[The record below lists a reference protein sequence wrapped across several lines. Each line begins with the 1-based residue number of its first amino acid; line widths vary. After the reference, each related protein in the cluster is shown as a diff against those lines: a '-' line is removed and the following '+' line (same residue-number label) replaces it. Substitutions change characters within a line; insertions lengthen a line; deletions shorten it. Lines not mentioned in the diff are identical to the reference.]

1 MTGTTGTERPW
12 HAWYQRFA
20 PSSPEVYALQ
30 VLEPVELAEWAIK
43 LRQEFPT
50 VPPNGIEMCHAR
62 WLETIDRLIEDIGDA
77 KFSRRAHWCGDIPPE
92 TIAGLGLRRRVL
104 QAWLKNTPREEL
116 LQDLAEG
123 LGRPP
128 DIGDLLYDLLGEMRS
143 ASQAVR
149 QDIEVLADMF
159 SGPFEA
165 GNAPIMA
172 KYALELNLKVGTT
185 VGSIYAVSSLGSIL
199 GTFLAGFVL
208 IPSFDIRIIIFIVS
222 LVIASLSFL
231 VIGKKLVTVGVMA
244 AIVVLFLVFQ
254 TTDPDGLIGTGDDEI
269 LYSRHS
275 QHAHIQVKDFKTGDR
290 VDVRTL
296 IMNGLQHNRHDP
308 ANPDNLLYEYERIF
322 GAVTEYYIS
331 TMRDPSSFTALTLGG
346 GAMTFPAYME
356 RRWDPERNSV
366 VEIDPRVVELAFEY
380 FDVPRDTEMN
390 IVVADARAYVNT
402 VRDERTYD
410 LIYLDAFSSFSI
422 PYHLTTRQFAEELD
436 RILVPDGVI
445 MANVIDIFSIGRF
458 LNAYHN
464 TLAAVFPHVRVYS
477 GPALP
482 TTTRSTFVIVAS
494 RTPIIPDSIR
504 DARGAPV
511 ASTISDEM
519 LADLVE
525 RNGPLVLTDTYSPV
539 ENLIAPVFLRAIN

>member
-1 MTGTTGTERPW
+1 MKTLIRKVTPHTVVFFGSMSIMILELVASRIISKYFGSSLYTWTGVIGVVLAGISLGNYIGGRL
-12 HAWYQRFA
+12 ADRFK
-20 PSSPEVYALQ
+20 PSSVIFPLLLTSSGLVFL
-30 VLEPVELAEWAIK
+30 VLVLDLVLGSIMRDAATIVTAVMVVRSLAVIV
-43 LRQEFPT
+43 LLF
-50 VPPNGIEMCHAR
+50 
-62 WLETIDRLIEDIGDA
+62 
-77 KFSRRAHWCGDIPPE
+77 FIPS
-92 TIAGLGLRRRVL
+92 TFLG
-104 QAWLKNTPREEL
+104 
-116 LQDLAEG
+116 
-123 LGRPP
+123 
-128 DIGDLLYDLLGEMRS
+128 M
-143 ASQAVR
+143 
-149 QDIEVLADMF
+149 
-159 SGPFEA
+159 
-165 GNAPIMA
+165 NAPIMA

-231 VIGKKLVTVGVMA
+231 VIGRKLVTVGVMA

-254 TTDPDGLIGTGDDEI
+254 TADPDGLIGLGDDEV

-402 VRDERTYD
+402 VRGDRTYD

-436 RILVPDGVI
+436 QILVPDGVI

-525 RNGPLVLTDTYSPV
+525 RNGRLVLTDTYAPV